1 MAEVAYLTGFD
12 PRIFPRPIFFARATG
27 AKVFSIRTLAGHL
40 RNPNRRLEDFV
51 KQKLIIK
58 QKYMNF
64 FGFDISKY
72 INNCYRQDKT

>member
-40 RNPNRRLEDFV
+40 RNPNKRLEDFA
-51 KQKLIIK
+51 KQQLIIK
-58 QKYMNF
+58 QKYINF
-64 FGFDISKY
+64 LISIY
-72 INNCYRQDKT
+72 QNT